1 MIKVFAGVFS
11 SMSIRLLRSCFIR
24 GQASSLCHD
33 FLLLFS
39 LNLDCQCNMIR
50 KLRYKRKALKSTPL
64 AKGALLIVMF
74 EWRFHIK
81 ISGNV
86 SKKL

>member
-1 MIKVFAGVFS
+1 
-11 SMSIRLLRSCFIR
+11 
-24 GQASSLCHD
+24 
-33 FLLLFS
+33 
-39 LNLDCQCNMIR
+39 MIR
-50 KLRYKRKALKSTPL
+50 KLRCKRKALKSTPL